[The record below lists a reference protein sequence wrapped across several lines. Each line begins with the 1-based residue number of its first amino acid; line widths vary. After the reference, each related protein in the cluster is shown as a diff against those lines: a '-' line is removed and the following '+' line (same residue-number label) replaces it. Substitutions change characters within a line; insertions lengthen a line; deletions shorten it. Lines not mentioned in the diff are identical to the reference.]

1 MMRERMMRMMM
12 RRWKGV
18 EMERDEDE
26 EEIDEEW

>member
-1 MMRERMMRMMM
+1 MRERMMRMMM
-12 RRWKGV
+12 RRWKGL